1 VEKAFP
7 LVGSILS
14 DPRVG
19 DGGFVYIL
27 LPRLHTGPAAGL
39 QQCERICSMR
49 SHAVPA
55 FALDVAG
62 KDTLRRGPIG
72 DEG

>member
-1 VEKAFP
+1 
-7 LVGSILS
+7 
-14 DPRVG
+14 
-19 DGGFVYIL
+19 